1 MENRKFVKFLIPI
14 FILGFFVVSFNSAFA
29 YSIETHAFLTNEII
43 KFYNQNFPNQK
54 ITDNLKDYLIDG
66 VRREDDPVRW
76 MNHFFDPIYD
86 RGLTDSILGTW
97 QKSKDWSQD
106 SKSQNELKYSSVIA
120 TILSSWQS
128 KKIQEYFPTSDFTW
142 QEAIRYWIN
151 SDKEMAMFTLGHI
164 LHLIEDKTVPEHT
177 RNDPHPGDS
186 PYEIYTSQFTIN
198 NADENLN
205 KRLNNKSP
213 IVLSDLNSYFDELTK
228 YSNNNFYSKDTI
240 GIHSGYVLPEPDY
253 INKDGI
259 YFYGFKADKENSDY
273 HLLAYKK
280 PPSKYLWA
288 FDEEITLKDEGQ
300 NFIISDYWSRLSTK
314 SVQYGAGVI
323 NLFFQEVEKAKND
336 PDFVKNQESQSFF
349 GQFIDSTKSLFAQIG
364 GFFSGSSDNNQNFQ
378 LTDEISL
385 NQTENQNNT
394 LQVSASSES
403 SDKNNKEDI
412 VHSNILENVGMN
424 NDNGNSNNSGNEV
437 VQSQN
442 TRQQLLAQIQKELD
456 LIKIQAEQLAQE
468 EASQSQIS
476 NQIVYSGSG
485 GGAPVILST
494 GGGGTS
500 ISENSTVENQ
510 QTENQ
515 NFQQNSTSTQ
525 ETLEQN
531 TTSTISTSLGQ
542 INHIVISEI
551 MAGVDG
557 NPDNEFI
564 ELYNPTVEPVSLVNW
579 SLKRKTSQSATS
591 TKNLVANFP
600 TSTIA
605 AKSFFLIA
613 HEDYIGAIA
622 PDLIYS
628 NNSNPLAYKDDA
640 AILQDSVGLTIDEV
654 NYSEISKG
662 QSLERKAFYDNQ
674 CAIASSSGEFLG
686 NGCDNDYDND
696 DDNSATD
703 FEIREIPNQQNS
715 QNFSE
720 PRANPTTPQNFQIIY
735 NASTTEMKFN
745 WQESQDYFGAT
756 STLIYKIINTNNATS
771 TYYVDSRNSVPT
783 STLQT
788 TSNNLSVFIDEVGRD
803 YDFSIQA
810 IDKEGLNSE
819 TATATISIPAFLSNL
834 YFYRDPRPSSADYL
848 IEAFYDQYPFIP
860 DIYQNNANTSWKA
873 MVFYLNSE
881 PQKESYLDQSFSY
894 WYPWPQETINKILKI
909 KYDTCAGSVGA
920 PNYVLI
926 LPDIKENCSVWG
938 GLRNL
943 SFNYS
948 SENKNF
954 AITAV
959 SSTIDAVFTAN
970 DYLTIGYYS
979 FYSSGWWKGLPEVF
993 RLAAADKTKYYFQ
1006 NSIPNYQSPQLNG
1019 SIAIDFDELNSK
1031 LNISWPKASDTDTVD
1046 SLITYEIQYGD
1057 LGEWQSAGNATGATK
1072 IISLGDEFSINI
1084 KAKDEF
1090 GNYSEIISTEWFY
1103 PVSPE

>member
-66 VRREDDPVRW
+66 ARREDDPVRW

-364 GFFSGSSDNNQNFQ
+364 GFFSGLSDNNQNFQ

-456 LIKIQAEQLAQE
+456 LIKIQAEQLVQE
-468 EASQSQIS
+468 DASQSQIS
-476 NQIVYSGSG
+476 NQIVYSGFG

-525 ETLEQN
+525 ETSNQN
-531 TTSTISTSLGQ
+531 TTSTQ
-542 INHIVISEI
+542 IGVNHIVISEI
-551 MAGVDG
+551 YPDKSG
-557 NPDNEFI
+557 NNFDFV
-564 ELYNPTVEPVSLVNW
+564 ELYNQTSSAILLGDYSLRIQ
-579 SLKRKTSQSATS
+579 KGAATS
-591 TKNLVANFP
+591 T
-600 TSTIA
+600 TSLASFSDSHIIN
-605 AKSFFLIA
+605 AKSFFLVGF
-613 HEDYIGAIA
+613 D
-622 PDLIYS
+622 
-628 NNSNPLAYKDDA
+628 PLS
-640 AILQDSVGLTIDEV
+640 IHQNLS
-654 NYSEISKG
+654 SKL
-662 QSLERKAFYDNQ
+662 SKYV
-674 CAIASSSGEFLG
+674 
-686 NGCDNDYDND
+686 
-696 DDNSATD
+696 
-703 FEIREIPNQQNS
+703 
-715 QNFSE
+715 
-720 PRANPTTPQNFQIIY
+720 IIY
-735 NASTTEMKFN
+735 KLFCS
-745 WQESQDYFGAT
+745 
-756 STLIYKIINTNNATS
+756 IY
-771 TYYVDSRNSVPT
+771 
-783 STLQT
+783 
-788 TSNNLSVFIDEVGRD
+788 
-803 YDFSIQA
+803 
-810 IDKEGLNSE
+810 
-819 TATATISIPAFLSNL
+819 
-834 YFYRDPRPSSADYL
+834 
-848 IEAFYDQYPFIP
+848 
-860 DIYQNNANTSWKA
+860 
-873 MVFYLNSE
+873 
-881 PQKESYLDQSFSY
+881 
-894 WYPWPQETINKILKI
+894 
-909 KYDTCAGSVGA
+909 
-920 PNYVLI
+920 
-926 LPDIKENCSVWG
+926 
-938 GLRNL
+938 
-943 SFNYS
+943 
-948 SENKNF
+948 
-954 AITAV
+954 
-959 SSTIDAVFTAN
+959 
-970 DYLTIGYYS
+970 
-979 FYSSGWWKGLPEVF
+979 
-993 RLAAADKTKYYFQ
+993 
-1006 NSIPNYQSPQLNG
+1006 
-1019 SIAIDFDELNSK
+1019 
-1031 LNISWPKASDTDTVD
+1031 
-1046 SLITYEIQYGD
+1046 
-1057 LGEWQSAGNATGATK
+1057 
-1072 IISLGDEFSINI
+1072 NI
-1084 KAKDEF
+1084 KRLI
-1090 GNYSEIISTEWFY
+1090 N
-1103 PVSPE
+1103 